1 MAKSSAA
8 FRRHIVIIIQ
18 TMKAG
23 DRMSS
28 PEGPKKNKARAAS
41 WKERFSYWFDNRI
54 ARGSLGLI
62 RFLIVVSI
70 VLAVVIA
77 GLIIL
82 FGFHED
88 EPAAAVFW
96 DSIATLLN
104 AWMPY
109 SGDGSLGYIILM
121 AVCAIAGVLF
131 TSVLIGIIT
140 SAIEE
145 KIIEM
150 RRGNSQVL
158 ESGHTV
164 ILGFY
169 PGEYTLLRQLVLA
182 AAGKD
187 ACVVVADD
195 MEREEMEQSIEEN
208 VESPRNF
215 RIVCRSADITDPAA
229 LERCALASCR
239 TVIVHPTDDA
249 RTIKTLLAVSAL
261 KRDCPEA
268 DFRILSL
275 LSGSEFN
282 FPAALAEQY
291 RITALREHDTLAK
304 MIAHSCT
311 QMGLSETFRELFNFD
326 GSEWYVLP
334 LPEMAGLSFG
344 ELTVRLDG
352 AVPVGLYGPE
362 GMCLNPPADR
372 VIRPG
377 EQLLAFSED
386 RDSIRLTDGGADAAH
401 AAAAA
406 TEEADTSALILGC
419 NDSLPV
425 ILRELPENVRRV
437 LLAGRQ
443 GGEEEQARL
452 IAVAAQRGL
461 AVEFSNADLTEEGAL
476 EALAKNA
483 EHVVILNDH
492 EKEEE
497 EADME
502 AIYLL
507 LNLRDIRSRLGAGY
521 NITTEMRRERN
532 QNLAADNDRTDFV
545 VASSM
550 SSMVLAQLSE
560 SPELLGAFREILSN
574 EGSEIYLRKAAR
586 LGLRGRVPV
595 RSLRRAALE
604 QGYVLLGYMDG
615 ARESCFNPPLDRELD
630 VDGDLTLIVLGEK

>member
-1 MAKSSAA
+1 
-8 FRRHIVIIIQ
+8 
-18 TMKAG
+18 
-23 DRMSS
+23 MSS

-208 VESPRNF
+208 VECPRNF

-334 LPEMAGLSFG
+334 LPGAAGLSFG

-352 AVPVGLYGPE
+352 AVPVGIYGTE
-362 GMCLNPPADR
+362 GMRLNPSAETL
-372 VIRPG
+372 IRP
-377 EQLLAFSED
+377 EDRLLVFSED
-386 RDSIRLTDGGADAAH
+386 RDSIRITDGDANAAH
-401 AAAAA
+401 TAAAAA
-406 TEEADTSALILGC
+406 EDADTSALILGY

-425 ILRELPENVRRV
+425 ILREMPENVRRV

-443 GGEEEQARL
+443 GSDEERERL
-452 IAVAAQRGL
+452 VTLAAQRGL
-461 AVEFSNADLTEEGAL
+461 AVEFSSAELTEEGAL

-507 LNLRDIRSRLGAGY
+507 LNLRDIRARLGARY

-532 QNLAADNDRTDFV
+532 QDLVEDSDRTDFV

-550 SSMVLAQLSE
+550 SSMILAQLSE
-560 SPELLGAFREILSN
+560 SPELQGAFREILSN
-574 EGSEIYLRKAAR
+574 VGNEIFLKKASR
-586 LGLRGRVPV
+586 LGIRGRFPV
-595 RSLRRAALE
+595 RSLRKMALE
-604 QGYVLLGYMDG
+604 EGYVLLGVMD
-615 ARESCFNPPLDRELD
+615 AERKSFFNPPLDKEVEAD
-630 VDGDLTLIVLGEK
+630 EETILIVLGEK

>member
-1 MAKSSAA
+1 
-8 FRRHIVIIIQ
+8 
-18 TMKAG
+18 
-23 DRMSS
+23 MSS
-28 PEGPKKNKARAAS
+28 PEGPKKDNARAAT

-62 RFLIVVSI
+62 RFLIAVSI
-70 VLAVVIA
+70 VLAVIIA

-82 FGFHED
+82 FGFNED
-88 EPAAAVFW
+88 EPLAVFW

-109 SGDGSLGYIILM
+109 SGDGSPGYIVLM

-150 RRGNSQVL
+150 KRGNSQVL

-187 ACVVVADD
+187 ACVVVAED
-195 MEREEMEQSIEEN
+195 MEREEMEQNIEEN
-208 VESPRNF
+208 VECPKNF
-215 RIVCRSADITDPAA
+215 RIVCRSADITDPSA
-229 LERCALASCR
+229 LERCALASCK
-239 TVIVHPTDDA
+239 TVIVHPTDDTRA
-249 RTIKTLLAVSAL
+249 IKALLAVSAL
-261 KRDCPEA
+261 KRGSEGA
-268 DFRILSL
+268 DFRVLSL

-311 QMGLSETFRELFNFD
+311 QLGLSETFRELFNFD
-326 GSEWYVLP
+326 GSEWYVLS
-334 LPEMAGLSFG
+334 LPGAAGLRFG
-344 ELTVRLDG
+344 ELTLRLDG

-362 GMCLNPPADR
+362 GMRLNPGADT
-372 VIRPG
+372 VIRP
-377 EQLLAFSED
+377 EDQLLVFSED
-386 RDSIRLTDGGADAAH
+386 RDSVRLTDAAANAAH

-406 TEEADTSALILGC
+406 MEEADTSALILGF

-425 ILRELPENVRRV
+425 IIRELPENVRRV
-437 LLAGRQ
+437 LLAGKR

-452 IAVAAQRGL
+452 MEAAARRGL
-461 AVEFSNADLTEEGAL
+461 AVEYSDVDLKEESAL
-476 EALAKNA
+476 EALAKNT

-502 AIYLL
+502 VIYLL
-507 LNLRDIRSRLGAGY
+507 LNLRDIRTRLGARF

-532 QNLAADNDRTDFV
+532 QDLVEDNDRTDFV

-550 SSMVLAQLSE
+550 SSMILAQLSE
-560 SPELLGAFREILSN
+560 SPELLDAFREILSN
-574 EGSEIYLRKAAR
+574 EGNEIFLKKASQ
-586 LGLRGRVPV
+586 LGIRGRFPV
-595 RSLRRAALE
+595 RSLRKMALE
-604 QGYVLLGYMDG
+604 QGYVLLGTMDG
-615 ARESCFNPPLDRELD
+615 NRESCFNPPLDAE
-630 VDGDLTLIVLGEK
+630 VDADGSCTLIVLGEK

>member
-1 MAKSSAA
+1 
-8 FRRHIVIIIQ
+8 
-18 TMKAG
+18 
-23 DRMSS
+23 MSS
-28 PEGPKKNKARAAS
+28 PEGPKKDKARAAS

-88 EPAAAVFW
+88 EPGAVFW

-109 SGDGSLGYIILM
+109 SGDGSPGYIVLM

-187 ACVVVADD
+187 ACVVVTDD
-195 MEREEMEQSIEEN
+195 MEREEMEQNIGEN
-208 VESPRNF
+208 VECPRNF
-215 RIVCRSADITDPAA
+215 RIVCRSADITDPSA
-229 LERCALASCR
+229 LERCALASCK
-239 TVIVHPTDDA
+239 TVIVHPTDDT

-261 KRDCPEA
+261 KRNNPEA

-275 LSGSEFN
+275 LSGSEFV

-334 LPEMAGLSFG
+334 LPEAAGLSFG

-352 AVPVGLYGPE
+352 AVPVGLYGSE
-362 GMCLNPPADR
+362 GMRLNPSADT
-372 VIRPG
+372 VIRP
-377 EQLLAFSED
+377 EDQLLVFSED
-386 RDSIRLTDGGADAAH
+386 RDSIRLSDGTADAAR

-406 TEEADTSALILGC
+406 REEADTSALILGH
-419 NDSLPV
+419 NASLPV

-437 LLAGRQ
+437 LLAGKR
-443 GGEEEQARL
+443 GGEEDQAKL
-452 IAVAAQRGL
+452 AEVAARRGL
-461 AVEFSNADLTEEGAL
+461 QVEYSDAELAEEGAL
-476 EALAKNA
+476 EALAKDA

-507 LNLRDIRSRLGAGY
+507 LNLRDIRARLGARF

-532 QNLAADNDRTDFV
+532 QDLVEDNDRTDFV

-550 SSMVLAQLSE
+550 SSMILAQLSE

-574 EGSEIYLRKAAR
+574 EGNEIFLKKASQ
-586 LGLRGRVPV
+586 LGIRGRYPV
-595 RSLRRAALE
+595 RSLRKIAAE
-604 QGYVLLGYMDG
+604 QGYVLLGTMD
-615 ARESCFNPPLDRELD
+615 AERESCFNPPLDTE
-630 VDGDLTLIVLGEK
+630 VDAGEETTLIVLGEK

>member
-1 MAKSSAA
+1 
-8 FRRHIVIIIQ
+8 
-18 TMKAG
+18 
-23 DRMSS
+23 MSS
-28 PEGPKKNKARAAS
+28 PEGPKKDKARAAS

-88 EPAAAVFW
+88 EPGAVFW

-109 SGDGSLGYIILM
+109 SGDGSPGYIVLM

-195 MEREEMEQSIEEN
+195 MEREEMEQNIGEN
-208 VESPRNF
+208 VECPRNF
-215 RIVCRSADITDPAA
+215 RIVCRSADITDPSA
-229 LERCALASCR
+229 LERCALASCK
-239 TVIVHPTDDA
+239 TVIVHPTDDT

-261 KRDCPEA
+261 KRNNPEA

-275 LSGSEFN
+275 LSGSEFV

-334 LPEMAGLSFG
+334 LPEAAGLSFG

-362 GMCLNPPADR
+362 GMRLNPSADT
-372 VIRPG
+372 VIRP
-377 EQLLAFSED
+377 EDQLLVFSED
-386 RDSIRLTDGGADAAH
+386 RDSIRLTDGAADAAR

-406 TEEADTSALILGC
+406 REEADTSALILGH
-419 NDSLPV
+419 NASLPV

-437 LLAGRQ
+437 LLAGKR
-443 GGEEEQARL
+443 GGEADQAKL
-452 IAVAAQRGL
+452 AEVAARRGL
-461 AVEFSNADLTEEGAL
+461 RVEYSDAELAEEGAL
-476 EALAKNA
+476 EALAKDA

-507 LNLRDIRSRLGAGY
+507 LNLRDIRARLGARF

-532 QNLAADNDRTDFV
+532 QDLVEDNDRTDFV

-550 SSMVLAQLSE
+550 SSMILAQLSE

-574 EGSEIYLRKAAR
+574 EGNEIFLKKASQ
-586 LGLRGRVPV
+586 LGIRGRLTV
-595 RSLRRAALE
+595 RSLRKIAAE
-604 QGYVLLGYMDG
+604 QGYVLLGTMD
-615 ARESCFNPPLDRELD
+615 AERESCFNPPLDTE
-630 VDGDLTLIVLGEK
+630 VDAGEETTLIVLGEK

>member
-1 MAKSSAA
+1 
-8 FRRHIVIIIQ
+8 
-18 TMKAG
+18 
-23 DRMSS
+23 MSS

-88 EPAAAVFW
+88 APAAAVFW

-208 VESPRNF
+208 VECPRNF

-334 LPEMAGLSFG
+334 LPGAAGLSFG

-352 AVPVGLYGPE
+352 AVPVGIYGTE
-362 GMCLNPPADR
+362 GMRLNPSAETL
-372 VIRPG
+372 IRP
-377 EQLLAFSED
+377 EDRLLVFSED
-386 RDSIRLTDGGADAAH
+386 RDSIRITDGDANAAH
-401 AAAAA
+401 TAAAAA
-406 TEEADTSALILGC
+406 EDADTSALILGY

-425 ILRELPENVRRV
+425 ILREMPENVRRV

-443 GGEEEQARL
+443 GSDEERERL
-452 IAVAAQRGL
+452 VTLAAQRGL
-461 AVEFSNADLTEEGAL
+461 AVEFSSAELTEEGAL

-507 LNLRDIRSRLGAGY
+507 LNLRDIRARLGARY

-532 QNLAADNDRTDFV
+532 QDLVEDSDRTDFV

-550 SSMVLAQLSE
+550 SSMILAQLSE
-560 SPELLGAFREILSN
+560 SPELQGAFREILSN
-574 EGSEIYLRKAAR
+574 VGNEIFLKKASR
-586 LGLRGRVPV
+586 LGIQGRFPV
-595 RSLRRAALE
+595 RSLRKMALE
-604 QGYVLLGYMDG
+604 EGYVLLGVMD
-615 ARESCFNPPLDRELD
+615 AERKSFFNPPLDKEVEAD
-630 VDGDLTLIVLGEK
+630 EETILIVLGEK

>member
-1 MAKSSAA
+1 
-8 FRRHIVIIIQ
+8 
-18 TMKAG
+18 
-23 DRMSS
+23 MSS

-208 VESPRNF
+208 VECPRNF

-334 LPEMAGLSFG
+334 LPGAAGLSFG

-352 AVPVGLYGPE
+352 AVPVGIYGTE
-362 GMCLNPPADR
+362 GMRLNPSAETL
-372 VIRPG
+372 IRP
-377 EQLLAFSED
+377 EDRLLVFSED
-386 RDSIRLTDGGADAAH
+386 RDSIRITDGDANAAH
-401 AAAAA
+401 TAAAAA
-406 TEEADTSALILGC
+406 EDADTSALILGY

-425 ILRELPENVRRV
+425 ILREMPENVRRV

-443 GGEEEQARL
+443 GSDEERERL
-452 IAVAAQRGL
+452 VTLAAQRGL
-461 AVEFSNADLTEEGAL
+461 AVEFSSAELTEEGAL

-507 LNLRDIRSRLGAGY
+507 LNLRDIRARLGARY

-532 QNLAADNDRTDFV
+532 QDLVEDSDRTDFV

-550 SSMVLAQLSE
+550 SSMILAQLSE
-560 SPELLGAFREILSN
+560 SPELQSAFREILSN
-574 EGSEIYLRKAAR
+574 VGNEIFLKKASR
-586 LGLRGRVPV
+586 LGIRGRFPV
-595 RSLRRAALE
+595 RSLRKMALE
-604 QGYVLLGYMDG
+604 EGYVLLGVMD
-615 ARESCFNPPLDRELD
+615 AERKSFFNPPLDKEVEAD
-630 VDGDLTLIVLGEK
+630 EETTLIVLGER

>member
-1 MAKSSAA
+1 
-8 FRRHIVIIIQ
+8 
-18 TMKAG
+18 
-23 DRMSS
+23 MSS
-28 PEGPKKNKARAAS
+28 PQGPKKDNARAAT

-54 ARGSLGLI
+54 AGGSLGLI
-62 RFLIVVSI
+62 RFLIAVSI
-70 VLAVVIA
+70 VLAVIIA
-77 GLIIL
+77 GLIVL

-88 EPAAAVFW
+88 EPAAVFW

-109 SGDGSLGYIILM
+109 SGDGSPGYIVLM

-145 KIIEM
+145 KIIELK
-150 RRGNSQVL
+150 RGNSQVL

-187 ACVVVADD
+187 ACVVVAED
-195 MEREEMEQSIEEN
+195 MEREEMEQNIREN
-208 VESPRNF
+208 VECPKNF
-215 RIVCRSADITDPAA
+215 RIVCRSADITDPSA
-229 LERCALASCR
+229 LERCAITDCE
-239 TVIVHPTDDA
+239 TVIVHPTDDT

-261 KRDCPEA
+261 KRGSAEA
-268 DFRILSL
+268 DFDILAL
-275 LSGSEFN
+275 ISGSEFN
-282 FPAALAEQY
+282 FPAALAQQY

-311 QMGLSETFRELFNFD
+311 QLGLSETFRELFNFD
-326 GSEWYVLP
+326 GSEWYVLS
-334 LPEMAGLSFG
+334 LPGAAGLRFE
-344 ELTVRLDG
+344 ELTLRLDG

-362 GMCLNPPADR
+362 GMRLNPPAGT
-372 VIRPG
+372 VIRP
-377 EQLLAFSED
+377 EDQLLVFSED
-386 RDSIRLTDGGADAAH
+386 RDSIRLTDTGADASH

-406 TEEADTSALILGC
+406 EGEPDTSALILGH
-419 NDSLPV
+419 NASLPV

-437 LLAGRQ
+437 LLAGKR
-443 GGEEEQARL
+443 GDEEDQACV
-452 IAVAAQRGL
+452 IEAAGQRGL
-461 AVEFSNADLTEEGAL
+461 TVEYSDADLKEENAL
-476 EALAKNA
+476 EALAKDA

-502 AIYLL
+502 VIYLL
-507 LNLRDIRSRLGAGY
+507 LNLRDIRARLGLKF

-532 QNLAADNDRTDFV
+532 QDLAEDNDRTDFV

-550 SSMVLAQLSE
+550 SSMILAQLSE

-574 EGSEIYLRKAAR
+574 EGNEIFLKKASQ
-586 LGLRGRVPV
+586 LGIRGRFPI
-595 RSLRRAALE
+595 RSLRKMALE
-604 QGYVLLGYMDG
+604 EGYVLLGTMDEN
-615 ARESCFNPPLDRELD
+615 RESSFNPPLDRE
-630 VDGDLTLIVLGEK
+630 VEAGEGCTLIVLGEK

>member
-1 MAKSSAA
+1 
-8 FRRHIVIIIQ
+8 
-18 TMKAG
+18 
-23 DRMSS
+23 MSS

-208 VESPRNF
+208 VECPRNF

-334 LPEMAGLSFG
+334 LPGAAGLSFG

-352 AVPVGLYGPE
+352 AVPVGIYGTE
-362 GMCLNPPADR
+362 GMRLNPSAETL
-372 VIRPG
+372 IRP
-377 EQLLAFSED
+377 EDRLLVFSED
-386 RDSIRLTDGGADAAH
+386 RDSIRITDGDANAAH
-401 AAAAA
+401 TAAAAA
-406 TEEADTSALILGC
+406 EDADTSALILGY

-425 ILRELPENVRRV
+425 ILREMPENVRRV

-443 GGEEEQARL
+443 GSDEERERL
-452 IAVAAQRGL
+452 VTLAAQRGL
-461 AVEFSNADLTEEGAL
+461 AVEFSSAELTEEGAL

-507 LNLRDIRSRLGAGY
+507 LNLRDIRARLGARY

-532 QNLAADNDRTDFV
+532 QDLVEDSDRTDFV

-550 SSMVLAQLSE
+550 SSMILAQLSE
-560 SPELLGAFREILSN
+560 SPELQSAFREILSN
-574 EGSEIYLRKAAR
+574 VGNEIFLKKASR
-586 LGLRGRVPV
+586 LGIRGRFPV
-595 RSLRRAALE
+595 RSLRKMALE
-604 QGYVLLGYMDG
+604 EGYVLLGVMD
-615 ARESCFNPPLDRELD
+615 AERKSFFNPPLDKEVEAD
-630 VDGDLTLIVLGEK
+630 EETILIVLGEK

>member
-1 MAKSSAA
+1 
-8 FRRHIVIIIQ
+8 
-18 TMKAG
+18 
-23 DRMSS
+23 MSS
-28 PEGPKKNKARAAS
+28 PEGPKKDKARAAS

-88 EPAAAVFW
+88 EPGAVFW

-109 SGDGSLGYIILM
+109 SGDGSPGYIVLM

-158 ESGHTV
+158 ENGHTV

-195 MEREEMEQSIEEN
+195 MEREEMEQNIGEN
-208 VESPRNF
+208 VECPRNF
-215 RIVCRSADITDPAA
+215 RIVCRSADITDPSA
-229 LERCALASCR
+229 LERCALASCK
-239 TVIVHPTDDA
+239 TVIVHPTDDT

-261 KRDCPEA
+261 KRNNPEA

-275 LSGSEFN
+275 LSGSEFV

-334 LPEMAGLSFG
+334 LPEAAGLSFG

-352 AVPVGLYGPE
+352 AVPVGLYGSE
-362 GMCLNPPADR
+362 GMRLNPSADT
-372 VIRPG
+372 VIRP
-377 EQLLAFSED
+377 EDQLLVFSED
-386 RDSIRLTDGGADAAH
+386 RDSIRLTDGAADAAY

-406 TEEADTSALILGC
+406 REEADTSALILGH
-419 NDSLPV
+419 NASLPV

-437 LLAGRQ
+437 LLAGKR
-443 GGEEEQARL
+443 GGEADQAKL
-452 IAVAAQRGL
+452 AEVAAWRGL
-461 AVEFSNADLTEEGAL
+461 RVEYSDAELAEEGAL
-476 EALAKNA
+476 EALAKDA

-507 LNLRDIRSRLGAGY
+507 LNLRDIRARLGARF

-532 QNLAADNDRTDFV
+532 QDLVEDNDRTDFV

-550 SSMVLAQLSE
+550 SSMILAQLSE

-574 EGSEIYLRKAAR
+574 EGNEIFLKKASQ
-586 LGLRGRVPV
+586 LGIRGHLTV
-595 RSLRRAALE
+595 RSLRKIAAE
-604 QGYVLLGYMDG
+604 QGYVLLGTMD
-615 ARESCFNPPLDRELD
+615 AERESCFNPPLDTE
-630 VDGDLTLIVLGEK
+630 VDAGEETTLIVLGEK

>member
-1 MAKSSAA
+1 
-8 FRRHIVIIIQ
+8 
-18 TMKAG
+18 
-23 DRMSS
+23 MSS
-28 PEGPKKNKARAAS
+28 PEGPKKDRARAAS

-88 EPAAAVFW
+88 EPGAVFW

-109 SGDGSLGYIILM
+109 SGDGSPGYIILM

-150 RRGNSQVL
+150 KRGNSQVL

-187 ACVVVADD
+187 ACVVVADEL
-195 MEREEMEQSIEEN
+195 EREEMEQNIEEN
-208 VESPRNF
+208 VECPKNF
-215 RIVCRSADITDPAA
+215 RIVCRSVDITDPSA
-229 LERCALASCR
+229 LERCALTSCK
-239 TVIVHPTDDA
+239 TVIVHPTDDT

-261 KRDCPEA
+261 KRNSPET
-268 DFRILSL
+268 DFRILAL

-311 QMGLSETFRELFNFD
+311 QLGLSETFRELFNFD

-334 LPEMAGLSFG
+334 LPAAAGLSFG
-344 ELTVRLDG
+344 ELAVRLDG

-362 GMCLNPPADR
+362 GMRLNPPADAL
-372 VIRPG
+372 IRP
-377 EQLLAFSED
+377 EDQLLIFSED
-386 RDSIRLTDGGADAAH
+386 RDSIRLSDKPVEAAH

-406 TEEADTSALILGC
+406 AEEAEASALILGY
-419 NDSLPV
+419 NASMPIIV
-425 ILRELPENVRRV
+425 RELPENVRRV
-437 LLAGRQ
+437 LLAGKR
-443 GGEEEQARL
+443 GGEEDRAMLAE
-452 IAVAAQRGL
+452 VAARRGL
-461 AVEFSNADLTEEGAL
+461 TVEYSDAELTEEGAL
-476 EALAKNA
+476 EALAKDA

-502 AIYLL
+502 VIYLL
-507 LNLRDIRSRLGAGY
+507 LNLRDIRTRLGARF

-532 QNLAADNDRTDFV
+532 QDLVEDNDRTDFV

-550 SSMVLAQLSE
+550 SSMILAQLSE

-574 EGSEIYLRKAAR
+574 EGNEIYLKKASQ
-586 LGLRGRVPV
+586 LGIRGRFPV
-595 RSLRRAALE
+595 RSLRKMAFM
-604 QGYVLLGYMDG
+604 QGYVLLGWMD
-615 ARESCFNPPLDRELD
+615 AERQSFFNPPLDKEVEAD
-630 VDGDLTLIVLGEK
+630 EGCIFIVLGEK

>member
-1 MAKSSAA
+1 
-8 FRRHIVIIIQ
+8 
-18 TMKAG
+18 
-23 DRMSS
+23 MSS
-28 PEGPKKNKARAAS
+28 PEGPKKTKAPAAS

-208 VESPRNF
+208 VECPRNF

-334 LPEMAGLSFG
+334 LPGAAGLSFG

-352 AVPVGLYGPE
+352 AVPVGIYGTE
-362 GMCLNPPADR
+362 GMRLNPSAETL
-372 VIRPG
+372 IRP
-377 EQLLAFSED
+377 ED
-386 RDSIRLTDGGADAAH
+386 RDSIRITDGDANATH
-401 AAAAA
+401 TAAAA
-406 TEEADTSALILGC
+406 TEDADTSALILGY

-425 ILRELPENVRRV
+425 ILREMPENVRRV

-443 GGEEEQARL
+443 GSDEERERL
-452 IAVAAQRGL
+452 VTLAAQRGL
-461 AVEFSNADLTEEGAL
+461 AVEFSSAELTEEGAL

-507 LNLRDIRSRLGAGY
+507 LNLRDIRARLGARY

-532 QNLAADNDRTDFV
+532 QDLVEDSDRTDFV

-550 SSMVLAQLSE
+550 SSMILAQLSE
-560 SPELLGAFREILSN
+560 SPELQSAFREILSN
-574 EGSEIYLRKAAR
+574 VGNEIFLKKASR
-586 LGLRGRVPV
+586 LGIQGRFPV
-595 RSLRRAALE
+595 RSLRKMALE
-604 QGYVLLGYMDG
+604 EGYVLLGVMD
-615 ARESCFNPPLDRELD
+615 AERKSFFNPPLDKEVEAD
-630 VDGDLTLIVLGEK
+630 EETILIVLGEE

>member
-1 MAKSSAA
+1 
-8 FRRHIVIIIQ
+8 
-18 TMKAG
+18 
-23 DRMSS
+23 MSS
-28 PEGPKKNKARAAS
+28 PEGPKKDKARAAS

-88 EPAAAVFW
+88 EPGAVFW

-109 SGDGSLGYIILM
+109 SGDGSPGYIVLM

-150 RRGNSQVL
+150 KRGNSQVL

-195 MEREEMEQSIEEN
+195 MEREEMEQNIAEN
-208 VESPRNF
+208 VECPRNF
-215 RIVCRSADITDPAA
+215 RIVCRSADITDPAS
-229 LERCALASCR
+229 LERCALMSCR
-239 TVIVHPTDDA
+239 TVIVHPTDDT

-261 KRDCPEA
+261 KRNHAEA

-275 LSGSEFN
+275 LSGSEFV

-304 MIAHSCT
+304 VIAHSCT
-311 QMGLSETFRELFNFD
+311 QLGLSETFRELFNFD
-326 GSEWYVLP
+326 GSEWYVLSFP
-334 LPEMAGLSFG
+334 AAAGLRFG
-344 ELTVRLDG
+344 ELTLRLDG

-362 GMCLNPPADR
+362 GMRLNPSADT
-372 VIRPG
+372 VIRP
-377 EQLLAFSED
+377 EDRLLVFSED
-386 RDSIRLTDGGADAAH
+386 RDSVRLTDDTKGAAR

-406 TEEADTSALILGC
+406 VEEADTSALILGF

-425 ILRELPENVRRV
+425 IIRELPENVRRV
-437 LLAGRQ
+437 LLAGKR

-452 IAVAAQRGL
+452 REAADRRGL
-461 AVEFSNADLTEEGAL
+461 AVEYSDAELTGEGAL
-476 EALAKNA
+476 EELARNA
-483 EHVVILNDH
+483 EHIVILNDH

-502 AIYLL
+502 VIYLL
-507 LNLRDIRSRLGAGY
+507 LNLRDIRARLGARF

-532 QNLAADNDRTDFV
+532 QDLVEDNDRTDFV

-550 SSMVLAQLSE
+550 SSMILAQLSE

-574 EGSEIYLRKAAR
+574 EGNEIFLKKASQ
-586 LGLRGRVPV
+586 LGILGRFSV
-595 RSLRRAALE
+595 RSLRKIALE
-604 QGYVLLGYMDG
+604 EGYVLLGWMDSK
-615 ARESCFNPPLDRELD
+615 RESVFNPPLDAE
-630 VDGDLTLIVLGEK
+630 VDADEGCTLIVLGEG

>member
-1 MAKSSAA
+1 
-8 FRRHIVIIIQ
+8 
-18 TMKAG
+18 
-23 DRMSS
+23 MSS

-334 LPEMAGLSFG
+334 LPGAAGLSFG

-352 AVPVGLYGPE
+352 AVPVGIYGTE
-362 GMCLNPPADR
+362 GMRLNPSAETL
-372 VIRPG
+372 IRP
-377 EQLLAFSED
+377 EDRLLVFSED
-386 RDSIRLTDGGADAAH
+386 RDSIRITDGDANAAH
-401 AAAAA
+401 TAAAAA
-406 TEEADTSALILGC
+406 EDADTSALILGY

-425 ILRELPENVRRV
+425 ILREMPENVRRV

-443 GGEEEQARL
+443 GSDEERERL
-452 IAVAAQRGL
+452 VTLAAQRGL
-461 AVEFSNADLTEEGAL
+461 AVEFSSVELTEEGAL

-507 LNLRDIRSRLGAGY
+507 LNLRDIRARLGARY

-532 QNLAADNDRTDFV
+532 QDLVEDSDRTDFV

-550 SSMVLAQLSE
+550 SSMILAQLSE
-560 SPELLGAFREILSN
+560 SPELQSAFREILSN
-574 EGSEIYLRKAAR
+574 VGNEIFLKKASR
-586 LGLRGRVPV
+586 LGIQGRFPV
-595 RSLRRAALE
+595 RSLRKMALE
-604 QGYVLLGYMDG
+604 EGYVLLGVMD
-615 ARESCFNPPLDRELD
+615 AERKSFFNPPLDKEVEAD
-630 VDGDLTLIVLGEK
+630 EETILIVLGEK

>member
-1 MAKSSAA
+1 
-8 FRRHIVIIIQ
+8 
-18 TMKAG
+18 
-23 DRMSS
+23 MSS
-28 PEGPKKNKARAAS
+28 PEGPKKEKARAAS
-41 WKERFSYWFDNRI
+41 WKERFGYWFDNRI

-62 RFLIVVSI
+62 RFLIAVSI
-70 VLAVVIA
+70 VLAVIIA

-88 EPAAAVFW
+88 EPAAVFW

-109 SGDGSLGYIILM
+109 SGDGSPGYIILM

-150 RRGNSQVL
+150 KRGNSQVL

-187 ACVVVADD
+187 ACVVVADEL
-195 MEREEMEQSIEEN
+195 EREEMEQNIEEN
-208 VESPRNF
+208 VECPKNF
-215 RIVCRSADITDPAA
+215 RIVCRSVDITDPSA
-229 LERCALASCR
+229 LERCALTSCK
-239 TVIVHPTDDA
+239 TVIVHPTDDT

-261 KRDCPEA
+261 KRNSPET
-268 DFRILSL
+268 DFRILAL

-311 QMGLSETFRELFNFD
+311 QLGLSETFRELFNFD
-326 GSEWYVLP
+326 GSEWYVLSFP
-334 LPEMAGLSFG
+334 AAAGLRFG
-344 ELTVRLDG
+344 ELMLRLDG

-362 GMCLNPPADR
+362 GMRLNPSADT
-372 VIRPG
+372 VIRP
-377 EQLLAFSED
+377 EDRLLVFSED
-386 RDSIRLTDGGADAAH
+386 RDSVRLTDGTDGAVR

-406 TEEADTSALILGC
+406 VEEADTSALILGF

-425 ILRELPENVRRV
+425 IIRELPENVRRV
-437 LLAGRQ
+437 LLAGKQ

-452 IAVAAQRGL
+452 REAAARRGL
-461 AVEFSNADLTEEGAL
+461 TVEYSDAELTEEGTL

-483 EHVVILNDH
+483 EHIVILNDH

-502 AIYLL
+502 VIYLL
-507 LNLRDIRSRLGAGY
+507 LNLRDIRARLGARF

-532 QNLAADNDRTDFV
+532 QDLVEDNDRTDFV

-550 SSMVLAQLSE
+550 SSMILAQLSE

-574 EGSEIYLRKAAR
+574 EGNEIFLKKASQ
-586 LGLRGRVPV
+586 LGIRGRFSV
-595 RSLRRAALE
+595 RSLRKIALE
-604 QGYVLLGYMDG
+604 EGYVLLGWMDSK
-615 ARESCFNPPLDRELD
+615 RESVFNPPLDKE
-630 VDGDLTLIVLGEK
+630 VEADGETTLIVLGEE

>member
-1 MAKSSAA
+1 
-8 FRRHIVIIIQ
+8 
-18 TMKAG
+18 
-23 DRMSS
+23 MSS
-28 PEGPKKNKARAAS
+28 PQEPRKGKARAAS
-41 WKERFSYWFDNRI
+41 RRERFSYWFDNRI

-62 RFLIVVSI
+62 RFLIAVSI
-70 VLAVVIA
+70 VLAVIIA

-82 FGFHED
+82 FGFHEG

-96 DSIATLLN
+96 DSIATILN

-109 SGDGSLGYIILM
+109 SGDGGPGYILLM

-145 KIIEM
+145 KIIEL
-150 RRGNSQVL
+150 RRGSSQVL

-182 AAGKD
+182 AAGRE
-187 ACVVVADD
+187 ACVVIAED
-195 MEREEMEQSIEEN
+195 MDREEMEQNIGEN
-208 VESPRNF
+208 VEYPKSF
-215 RIVCRSADITDPAA
+215 RIICRSADITDPAA
-229 LERCALASCR
+229 LERCALSSCK
-239 TVIVHPTDDA
+239 TAIVHPTDDT
-249 RTIKTLLAVSAL
+249 RTVKALLALSAL
-261 KRDCPEA
+261 KRNDPEA
-268 DFRILSL
+268 DFRILAL
-275 LSGSEFN
+275 LSGGAFH

-291 RITALREHDTLAK
+291 RIIALREHDTLAK

-334 LPEMAGLSFG
+334 LPGAAGLRFG

-362 GMCLNPPADR
+362 GMRLNPGAETLIRPEDR
-372 VIRPG
+372 V
-377 EQLLAFSED
+377 LVFSED
-386 RDSIRLTDGGADAAH
+386 RDSIRLTEGGAEAGS

-406 TEEADTSALILGC
+406 AEEADTSALILGW

-437 LLAGRQ
+437 LLAGKR
-443 GGEEEQARL
+443 GSEEDQAELSR
-452 IAVAAQRGL
+452 VAAQRAL
-461 AVEFSNADLTEEGAL
+461 AVEYSDAELTEEGAL
-476 EALAKNA
+476 EALAKDA

-507 LNLRDIRSRLGAGY
+507 LNLRDIRARLGGRF

-532 QNLAADNDRTDFV
+532 QDLVEDNDPTDFV

-550 SSMVLAQLSE
+550 SSMILAQLSE
-560 SPELLGAFREILSN
+560 SPELQGAFREILSN
-574 EGSEIYLRKAAR
+574 EGNEIFLKRASQI
-586 LGLRGRVPV
+586 GIRGRFPV
-595 RSLRRAALE
+595 RSLRKMALE

-615 ARESCFNPPLDRELD
+615 ARESCFNPPLDKEVEAD
-630 VDGDLTLIVLGEK
+630 EAATLIVLGEK

>member
-1 MAKSSAA
+1 
-8 FRRHIVIIIQ
+8 
-18 TMKAG
+18 
-23 DRMSS
+23 MSS

-208 VESPRNF
+208 VECPRNF

-334 LPEMAGLSFG
+334 LPGAAGLSFG

-352 AVPVGLYGPE
+352 AVPVGIYGTG
-362 GMCLNPPADR
+362 GMRLNPSAETL
-372 VIRPG
+372 IRP
-377 EQLLAFSED
+377 EDRLLVFSED
-386 RDSIRLTDGGADAAH
+386 RDSIRITDGDANAAH
-401 AAAAA
+401 TAAAAA
-406 TEEADTSALILGC
+406 EDADTSALILGY

-425 ILRELPENVRRV
+425 ILREMPENVRRV

-443 GGEEEQARL
+443 GSDEERERL
-452 IAVAAQRGL
+452 VTLAAQRGL
-461 AVEFSNADLTEEGAL
+461 AVEFSSAELTEEGAL

-507 LNLRDIRSRLGAGY
+507 LNLRDIRARLGARY

-532 QNLAADNDRTDFV
+532 QDLVEDSDRTDFV

-550 SSMVLAQLSE
+550 SSMILAQLSE
-560 SPELLGAFREILSN
+560 SPELQGAFREILSN
-574 EGSEIYLRKAAR
+574 VGNEIFLKKASR
-586 LGLRGRVPV
+586 LGIQGRFPV
-595 RSLRRAALE
+595 RSLRKMALE
-604 QGYVLLGYMDG
+604 EGYVLLGVMD
-615 ARESCFNPPLDRELD
+615 AERKSFFNPPLDKEVEAD
-630 VDGDLTLIVLGEK
+630 EETILIVLGEK

>member
-1 MAKSSAA
+1 
-8 FRRHIVIIIQ
+8 
-18 TMKAG
+18 
-23 DRMSS
+23 MSS

-208 VESPRNF
+208 VECPRNF

-291 RITALREHDTLAK
+291 RITALREHDALAK

-334 LPEMAGLSFG
+334 LPGAAGLSFG

-352 AVPVGLYGPE
+352 AVPVGIYGTE
-362 GMCLNPPADR
+362 GMRLNPSAETL
-372 VIRPG
+372 IRP
-377 EQLLAFSED
+377 EDRLLVFSED
-386 RDSIRLTDGGADAAH
+386 RDSIRITDGDANAAH
-401 AAAAA
+401 TAAAAA
-406 TEEADTSALILGC
+406 EDADTSALILGY

-425 ILRELPENVRRV
+425 ILREMPENVRRV

-443 GGEEEQARL
+443 GSDEERERL
-452 IAVAAQRGL
+452 VTLAAQRGL
-461 AVEFSNADLTEEGAL
+461 AVEFSSAELTEEGAL

-507 LNLRDIRSRLGAGY
+507 LNLRDIRARLGARY

-532 QNLAADNDRTDFV
+532 QDLVEDSDRTDFV

-550 SSMVLAQLSE
+550 SSMILAQLSE
-560 SPELLGAFREILSN
+560 SPELQGAFREILSN
-574 EGSEIYLRKAAR
+574 VGNEIFLKKASR
-586 LGLRGRVPV
+586 LGIQGRFPV
-595 RSLRRAALE
+595 RSLRKMALE
-604 QGYVLLGYMDG
+604 EGYVLLGVMD
-615 ARESCFNPPLDRELD
+615 AERKSFFNPPLDKEVEAD
-630 VDGDLTLIVLGEK
+630 EETILIVLGEK

>member
-1 MAKSSAA
+1 
-8 FRRHIVIIIQ
+8 
-18 TMKAG
+18 
-23 DRMSS
+23 MSS
-28 PEGPKKNKARAAS
+28 PEGPKKDKARAAS

-70 VLAVVIA
+70 VLAVIIA

-88 EPAAAVFW
+88 EPAAVFW

-109 SGDGSLGYIILM
+109 SGDGSPGYIVLM

-182 AAGKD
+182 AAGRD
-187 ACVVVADD
+187 ACVVVADEL
-195 MEREEMEQSIEEN
+195 EREEMEQNIEEN
-208 VESPRNF
+208 VECPKSF
-215 RIVCRSADITDPAA
+215 RIVCRSADITDPSA
-229 LERCALASCR
+229 LERCALASCK
-239 TVIVHPTDDA
+239 TVIVHPTDDV
-249 RTIKTLLAVSAL
+249 RTIKALLAVSAL
-261 KRDCPEA
+261 KRNNPEA

-275 LSGSEFN
+275 LSGSEFT
-282 FPAALAEQY
+282 FPPSLAEQY

-334 LPEMAGLSFG
+334 LPGAAGLRFG

-352 AVPVGLYGPE
+352 AVPVGLYGPK
-362 GMCLNPPADR
+362 GMRLNPPAETL
-372 VIRPG
+372 IRL
-377 EQLLAFSED
+377 EDQLLVFSED
-386 RDSIRLTDGGADAAH
+386 RDSIRLTEGAADAAH

-406 TEEADTSALILGC
+406 REEADTSALILGH
-419 NDSLPV
+419 NASLPV
-425 ILRELPENVRRV
+425 ILRELPENVRWV
-437 LLAGRQ
+437 LLAGKR
-443 GGEEEQARL
+443 GGEEDQARL
-452 IAVAAQRGL
+452 AEVAARRGL
-461 AVEFSNADLTEEGAL
+461 RVEYSDAELTEEGAL
-476 EALAKNA
+476 EALAKDA

-507 LNLRDIRSRLGAGY
+507 LNLRDIRARLGARF

-532 QNLAADNDRTDFV
+532 QDLVEDNDRTDFV

-550 SSMVLAQLSE
+550 SSMILAQLSE
-560 SPELLGAFREILSN
+560 SPELQGAFREILSN
-574 EGSEIYLRKAAR
+574 EGNEIFLKKASQ
-586 LGLRGRVPV
+586 LGIRGRFPV
-595 RSLRRAALE
+595 RSLRKIASE
-604 QGYVLLGYMDG
+604 QGYVLLGIMD
-615 ARESCFNPPLDRELD
+615 AERESCFNPPLDKE
-630 VDGDLTLIVLGEK
+630 VEAGEETTLIVLGEK

>member
-1 MAKSSAA
+1 
-8 FRRHIVIIIQ
+8 
-18 TMKAG
+18 
-23 DRMSS
+23 MSS
-28 PEGPKKNKARAAS
+28 PEGPKKARARAAS

-88 EPAAAVFW
+88 EPAAVFW

-187 ACVVVADD
+187 ACVVVADEL
-195 MEREEMEQSIEEN
+195 EREEMEQNIGEN
-208 VESPRNF
+208 VECPRNF
-215 RIVCRSADITDPAA
+215 RIVCRSVDITDPAA
-229 LERCALASCR
+229 LERCALADCE
-239 TVIVHPTDDA
+239 TVIVHPTDDT

-261 KRDCPEA
+261 KRNNPEA

-334 LPEMAGLSFG
+334 LPGAAGLSFG

-352 AVPVGLYGPE
+352 AVPVGIYGAE
-362 GMCLNPPADR
+362 GMRLNPPGET
-372 VIRPG
+372 VIRP
-377 EQLLAFSED
+377 EDRLLVFSED
-386 RDSIRLTDGGADAAH
+386 RDSIHITDDAADAADAAH

-406 TEEADTSALILGC
+406 AEEADTSALILGH
-419 NDSLPV
+419 NGSLPV

-437 LLAGRQ
+437 LLAGKR
-443 GGEEEQARL
+443 GDEEDQARL
-452 IAVAAQRGL
+452 LKVAEQRGL
-461 AVEFSNADLTEEGAL
+461 AVEYSDAELTEEGAL
-476 EALAKNA
+476 EALAKDA

-507 LNLRDIRSRLGAGY
+507 LNLRDIRARLGARF

-532 QNLAADNDRTDFV
+532 QDLVEDNDRTDFV

-550 SSMVLAQLSE
+550 SSMILAQLSE
-560 SPELLGAFREILSN
+560 SPELQGAFREILSN
-574 EGSEIYLRKAAR
+574 EGNEIFLKKASQM
-586 LGLRGRVPV
+586 GIRGRFPV
-595 RSLRRAALE
+595 RSLRKMAAE
-604 QGYVLLGYMDG
+604 QGYVLLGAMD
-615 ARESCFNPPLDRELD
+615 AERESCFNPPLDKE
-630 VDGDLTLIVLGEK
+630 VEAGEGCTLIVLGEK

>member
-1 MAKSSAA
+1 
-8 FRRHIVIIIQ
+8 
-18 TMKAG
+18 
-23 DRMSS
+23 MSS
-28 PEGPKKNKARAAS
+28 PEGPKKDKARAAS

-88 EPAAAVFW
+88 EPGAVFW

-109 SGDGSLGYIILM
+109 SGDGSPGYIVLM

-158 ESGHTV
+158 ENGHTV

-195 MEREEMEQSIEEN
+195 MEREEMEQNIGEN
-208 VESPRNF
+208 VECPRNF
-215 RIVCRSADITDPAA
+215 RIVCRSADITDPSA
-229 LERCALASCR
+229 LERCALASCK
-239 TVIVHPTDDA
+239 TVIVHPTDDT

-261 KRDCPEA
+261 KRNNPEA

-275 LSGSEFN
+275 LSGSEFV

-334 LPEMAGLSFG
+334 LPEAAGLSFG

-352 AVPVGLYGPE
+352 AVPVGLYGSE
-362 GMCLNPPADR
+362 GMRLNPSADT
-372 VIRPG
+372 VIRP
-377 EQLLAFSED
+377 EDQLLVFSED
-386 RDSIRLTDGGADAAH
+386 RDSIRLTDGAADAAY

-406 TEEADTSALILGC
+406 REEADTSALILGH
-419 NDSLPV
+419 NASLPV

-437 LLAGRQ
+437 LLAGKR
-443 GGEEEQARL
+443 GGEADQAKL
-452 IAVAAQRGL
+452 AEVAAWRGL
-461 AVEFSNADLTEEGAL
+461 RVEYSDAELAEEGAL
-476 EALAKNA
+476 EALAKDA

-507 LNLRDIRSRLGAGY
+507 LNLRDIRARLGARF

-532 QNLAADNDRTDFV
+532 QDLVEDNDRTDFV

-550 SSMVLAQLSE
+550 SSMILAQLSE

-574 EGSEIYLRKAAR
+574 EGNEIYLKKASR
-586 LGLRGRVPV
+586 LGIRGRFPV
-595 RSLRRAALE
+595 RSLRKIALD
-604 QGYVLLGYMDG
+604 QGYVLLGWMDSN
-615 ARESCFNPPLDRELD
+615 RESVFNPPLDAE
-630 VDGDLTLIVLGEK
+630 VDADEGCTLIVLGEK

>member
-1 MAKSSAA
+1 
-8 FRRHIVIIIQ
+8 
-18 TMKAG
+18 
-23 DRMSS
+23 MSS
-28 PEGPKKNKARAAS
+28 PEGPKKDKARAAS

-88 EPAAAVFW
+88 EPGAVFW

-109 SGDGSLGYIILM
+109 SGDGSPGYIVLM

-195 MEREEMEQSIEEN
+195 MEREEMEQNIGEN
-208 VESPRNF
+208 VECPRNF
-215 RIVCRSADITDPAA
+215 RIVCRSADITDPST
-229 LERCALASCR
+229 LERCALASCK
-239 TVIVHPTDDA
+239 TVIVHPTDDT

-261 KRDCPEA
+261 KRNNPEA

-275 LSGSEFN
+275 LTGSEFV

-334 LPEMAGLSFG
+334 LPEAAGLRFG

-352 AVPVGLYGPE
+352 AVPVGLYGSE
-362 GMCLNPPADR
+362 GMRLNPSADT
-372 VIRPG
+372 VIRP
-377 EQLLAFSED
+377 EDQLLVFSED
-386 RDSIRLTDGGADAAH
+386 QDSIRLTDGTADAARAS
-401 AAAAA
+401 AAAR
-406 TEEADTSALILGC
+406 EEADTSALILGH
-419 NDSLPV
+419 NASLPV

-437 LLAGRQ
+437 LLAGKR
-443 GGEEEQARL
+443 GGEEDQAKL
-452 IAVAAQRGL
+452 AEVAARRGL
-461 AVEFSNADLTEEGAL
+461 QVEYSDAELAEEGAL
-476 EALAKNA
+476 EALAKDA

-507 LNLRDIRSRLGAGY
+507 LNLRDIRARLGARF

-532 QNLAADNDRTDFV
+532 QDLVEDNDRTDFV

-550 SSMVLAQLSE
+550 SSMILAQLSE

-574 EGSEIYLRKAAR
+574 EGNEIFLKKASQ
-586 LGLRGRVPV
+586 LGIRGRLTV
-595 RSLRRAALE
+595 RSLRKIAAE
-604 QGYVLLGYMDG
+604 QGYVLLGTMD
-615 ARESCFNPPLDRELD
+615 AERESCFNPPLDTE
-630 VDGDLTLIVLGEK
+630 VDAGEETTLIVLGEK

>member
-1 MAKSSAA
+1 
-8 FRRHIVIIIQ
+8 
-18 TMKAG
+18 
-23 DRMSS
+23 MSS

-187 ACVVVADD
+187 TCVVVADD

-208 VESPRNF
+208 VECPRNF

-334 LPEMAGLSFG
+334 LPGAAGLSFG

-352 AVPVGLYGPE
+352 AVPVGIYGTE
-362 GMCLNPPADR
+362 GMRLNPSAETL
-372 VIRPG
+372 IRP
-377 EQLLAFSED
+377 EDRLLVFSED
-386 RDSIRLTDGGADAAH
+386 RDSIRITDGDANATH
-401 AAAAA
+401 TAAAV
-406 TEEADTSALILGC
+406 TEDADTSALILGY

-425 ILRELPENVRRV
+425 ILREMPENVRRV

-443 GGEEEQARL
+443 GSDEERERL
-452 IAVAAQRGL
+452 VTLATQRGL
-461 AVEFSNADLTEEGAL
+461 AVEFSSAELTEEGAL

-507 LNLRDIRSRLGAGY
+507 LNLRDIRARLGARY

-532 QNLAADNDRTDFV
+532 QDLAEDSDRTDFV

-550 SSMVLAQLSE
+550 SSMILAQLSE
-560 SPELLGAFREILSN
+560 SPELQGAFREILSN
-574 EGSEIYLRKAAR
+574 VGNEIFLKKASR
-586 LGLRGRVPV
+586 LGIRGRFPV
-595 RSLRRAALE
+595 RSLRKMALE
-604 QGYVLLGYMDG
+604 EGYVLLGVMD
-615 ARESCFNPPLDRELD
+615 AERKSVFNPPLDKEVEAD
-630 VDGDLTLIVLGEK
+630 EETILIVLGEK